1 MAEKLIGKREM
12 PPKRMS
18 ASSKG
23 FHQGVV
29 YSAGII
35 VSQFDQP
42 GDAKALLASAG
53 ISRSLAVKAGCD
65 EFDLEIIDQANAWPL
80 QARARVQ

>member
-1 MAEKLIGKREM
+1 MAS
-12 PPKRMS
+12 KRMT

-42 GDAKALLASAG
+42 GDAKDLLVSAG
-53 ISRSLAVKAGCD
+53 VSRALAVKVGCD
-65 EFDLEIIDQANAWPL
+65 EFDLEIIDQAGAWP
-80 QARARVQ
+80 QPSND